1 MTRFLQPLDLRI
13 NKPFKNYLKN
23 EYLNYIIDLL
33 SNNKISIESEFQYDK
48 VFKNLT
54 KSIIERQNIIKW
66 AYNVRYNDNKIKP
79 QSIVNSFKKI
89 VFLY

>member
-48 VFKNLT
+48 AFKNLT